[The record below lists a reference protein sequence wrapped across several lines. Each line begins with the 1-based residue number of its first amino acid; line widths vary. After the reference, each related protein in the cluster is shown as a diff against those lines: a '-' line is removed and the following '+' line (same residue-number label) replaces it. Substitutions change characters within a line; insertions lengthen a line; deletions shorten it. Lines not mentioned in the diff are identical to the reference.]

1 MSHAIDPRFRD
12 RLVTLMTDAGIS
24 AKSLSLKANV
34 SRSYLSEI
42 VNGVKMPSETI
53 AQALDEALNAS
64 GQLANL
70 IGIAALSDDRDH
82 LAAAAANPHRVGETA
97 VDALSRV
104 LSAQR
109 YLEDSVGA
117 AAVIGPVLPQL
128 DTVTAMAW
136 DARGV
141 IRSKV
146 LYVAGQ
152 WAQYAGWLYT
162 SMGNWDRARSWNRRS
177 LEWATEVNDP
187 NLIATTL
194 SYQAHVAWLNGH
206 VGTTIGLAQAALR
219 DSSVYAGQRAYDA
232 FQAARAYAYSGETI
246 EAERLLDTANDLAGQ
261 VDGWG
266 GEIPIWQYYREPWL
280 WELERGLVWLYVD
293 RWEPGCAMTAVAHL
307 RAGLDGMPEHMRA
320 SDWAAEY
327 MVHLAAAYIHA
338 DAPHTAREVLAD
350 ARHVAQATESR
361 RVLYK
366 VIDRE
371 RQLRDVI

>member
-12 RLVTLMTDAGIS
+12 RLVTLMNAAGIS
-24 AKSLSLKANV
+24 AKALGLKANV

-53 AQALDEALNAS
+53 AQALDDALNAG

-70 IGIAALSDDRDH
+70 VGIAALADDREH
-82 LAAAAANPHRVGETA
+82 LAAAAANPHRIGSAA

-117 AAVIGPVLPQL
+117 AAIIGPVLPQL
-128 DTVTAMAW
+128 DTVTAL
-136 DARGV
+136 ARSAHGTA
-141 IRSKV
+141 RSGV

-162 SMGNWDRARSWNRRS
+162 SIGDWDQARLWNGRA
-177 LEWATEVNDP
+177 LEWATELNDP
-187 NLIATTL
+187 NLTATIL

-219 DSSVYAGQRAYDA
+219 DPAVYPGQRAYDA
-232 FQAARAYAYSGETI
+232 FQAARGYARSGDVV
-246 EAERLLDTANDLAGQ
+246 EAERLLATANDIVEQ
-261 VDGWG
+261 VNGWG
-266 GEIPIWQYYREPWL
+266 GDIPIWQYYRQPWL
-280 WELERGLVWLYVD
+280 WELERGLVWLYAD
-293 RWEPGCAMTAVAHL
+293 RWQPGRAPAAVAHL

-327 MVHLAAAYIHA
+327 MTHLAAAYIRA
-338 DAPHTAREVLAD
+338 DAPHTARDVLAD
-350 ARHVAQATESR
+350 ARQIAQATESR

-371 RQLRDVI
+371 RQLRDAI